1 MSVSSTSVSETPKS
15 PHLRKAKSPH
25 ACLRTNVAYT
35 QVYSRRA
42 VPGLTHYYD
51 LHAYFRYNVY
61 LRKPSAA
68 EQERRRRRHWHAA
81 RFNASRGG
89 GAGGAGGAGGTDCRA
104 FRTRSFRQRY
114 TRDGQACVQPF
125 RMRGS
130 VFDDCTAL
138 GRDAEW
144 CCLEQDCSSASPS
157 WGYCAPLL

>member
-1 MSVSSTSVSETPKS
+1 MTLPHMSVSSMSVSETPKS

-89 GAGGAGGAGGTDCRA
+89 GGGGGGGDRLSGVPDKELSAEIHARWAGVCAAVSDA
-104 FRTRSFRQRY
+104 WV
-114 TRDGQACVQPF
+114 CV
-125 RMRGS
+125 
-130 VFDDCTAL
+130 
-138 GRDAEW
+138 
-144 CCLEQDCSSASPS
+144 
-157 WGYCAPLL
+157 